1 MTNEAKPR
9 WKIEKRK
16 DIFKMEIKGYLDME
30 LLRFTTAG
38 SVDDGKST
46 LIGRLLYD
54 SKSIFEDQLE
64 AVEAASKSRGNEEV
78 NLALLTDGL
87 RAEREQG
94 ITIDVAYRYFATP
107 KRKFIIA
114 DTPGHVQYTRNMVT
128 GASTADLAIILID
141 ARNGVVEQTVR
152 HSYIASLLGIPFITV
167 CVNKMD
173 LVDFSADVF
182 NGICQNYQK
191 MAETIGIRA
200 ELRFIPISA
209 KHGDNVVTESANMP
223 WYTGGTLMNLLET
236 VSIDHKMGDPV
247 QPMRIPVQYVIRPI
261 SDKFP
266 DYRAYAGRMAGGV
279 LRVGDRVRVL
289 PSGLESAVKAIMQA
303 DKELELAHTPESVS
317 VLLDDDIDISRG
329 DMLVTADAPQPV
341 ITQQLKMHCCWFN
354 ETEMQLRKRYIIRT
368 AVAETIG
375 MVQSVDYKVDV
386 NTLEKVEDVS
396 SLKMNDIAV
405 INVKTSQPL
414 VVDDYADNRITGS
427 LIFIDPDSFETVG
440 AGMIMIES

>member
-1 MTNEAKPR
+1 
-9 WKIEKRK
+9 
-16 DIFKMEIKGYLDME
+16 ME

-64 AVEAASKSRGNEEV
+64 AVEEASRSRGNEEV

-141 ARNGVVEQTVR
+141 ARNGVVEQTIR
-152 HSYIASLLGIPFITV
+152 HSFIAKLLGIPHITV

-173 LVDFSADVF
+173 LIGFSEEKFEAIVRD
-182 NGICQNYQK
+182 YREMSAK
-191 MAETIGIRA
+191 MDSRA
-200 ELRFIPISA
+200 QLHFIPISA
-209 KHGDNVVTESANMP
+209 KYGDNVVSASDRAP
-223 WYTGGTLMNLLET
+223 WYQGGTLMELLENI
-236 VSIDHKMGDPV
+236 SIEHKQGEEN
-247 QPMRIPVQYVIRPI
+247 QPMRLPVQYVIRPI

-279 LRVGDRVRVL
+279 LKVGDKVRVL
-289 PSGLESAVKAIMQA
+289 PSGLESRVKAIMQA
-303 DKELELAHTPESVS
+303 EKSLEMAHTPESVS
-317 VLLDDDIDISRG
+317 VLLEDDIDISRG
-329 DMLVTADAPQPV
+329 DMLVDAQGPQPIV
-341 ITQQLKMHCCWFN
+341 GQQLQMMCCWFN
-354 ETEMQLRKRYIIRT
+354 EQPMQLRKRYIVRGP
-368 AVAETIG
+368 VSETIG
-375 MVQSVDYKVDV
+375 MVQAVDYRVDIH
-386 NTLEKVEDVS
+386 TLEPIEGET
-396 SLKMNDIAV
+396 SLKMNDIAQITV
-405 INVKTSQPL
+405 RTAAPL
-414 VVDDYADNRITGS
+414 AYDRYEENRNTGA

-440 AGMIMIES
+440 AGMIMN

>member
-1 MTNEAKPR
+1 
-9 WKIEKRK
+9 
-16 DIFKMEIKGYLDME
+16 ME

-64 AVEAASKSRGNEEV
+64 AVEQASRNRGNEEV

-152 HSYIASLLGIPFITV
+152 HSFIAKLLGIPHITV

-173 LVDFSADVF
+173 LIGFSEEKFEAIVRD
-182 NGICQNYQK
+182 YREMSAK
-191 MAETIGIRA
+191 MNSRA
-200 ELRFIPISA
+200 QLHFIPISA
-209 KHGDNVVTESANMP
+209 KYGDNVVSASDRAP
-223 WYTGGTLMNLLET
+223 WYQGGTLMELLENI
-236 VSIDHKMGDPV
+236 SIEHKQGEEN
-247 QPMRIPVQYVIRPI
+247 QPMRLPVQYVIRPI

-279 LRVGDRVRVL
+279 LKVGDKVRVF
-289 PSGLESAVKAIMQA
+289 PSGLGSRVKAIMQA
-303 DKELELAHTPESVS
+303 EKSLEMAYTPESVS
-317 VLLDDDIDISRG
+317 VLLEDDIDISRG
-329 DMLVTADAPQPV
+329 DMLVDAQGPQPIV
-341 ITQQLKMHCCWFN
+341 GQQLQMMCCWFN
-354 ETEMQLRKRYIIRT
+354 EQPMQLRKRYIVRGP
-368 AVAETIG
+368 VSETIG
-375 MVQSVDYKVDV
+375 MVQAVDYRVDIH
-386 NTLEKVEDVS
+386 TLEPIEGET
-396 SLKMNDIAV
+396 SLKMNDIAQITV
-405 INVKTSQPL
+405 RTAAPL
-414 VVDDYADNRITGS
+414 AYDRYEENRNTGA

-440 AGMIMIES
+440 AGMIMN

>member
-1 MTNEAKPR
+1 
-9 WKIEKRK
+9 
-16 DIFKMEIKGYLDME
+16 ME

-64 AVEAASKSRGNEEV
+64 AVEQASRNRGNEEV

-152 HSYIASLLGIPFITV
+152 HSFIAKLLGIPHITV

-173 LVDFSADVF
+173 LIGFSEEKFEAIVRD
-182 NGICQNYQK
+182 YREMSAK
-191 MAETIGIRA
+191 MNSRA
-200 ELRFIPISA
+200 QLHFIPISA
-209 KHGDNVVTESANMP
+209 KYGDNVVSASDRAP
-223 WYTGGTLMNLLET
+223 WYQGGTLMELLENI
-236 VSIDHKMGDPV
+236 SIEHKQGEEN
-247 QPMRIPVQYVIRPI
+247 QPMRLPVQYVIRPI

-279 LRVGDRVRVL
+279 LKVGDKVRVL
-289 PSGLESAVKAIMQA
+289 PSGLESRVKAIMQA
-303 DKELELAHTPESVS
+303 EKSLEMAHTPESVS
-317 VLLDDDIDISRG
+317 VLLEDDIDISRG
-329 DMLVTADAPQPV
+329 DMLVDAQGPQPIV
-341 ITQQLKMHCCWFN
+341 GQQLQMMCCWFN
-354 ETEMQLRKRYIIRT
+354 EQPMQLRKRYIVRGP
-368 AVAETIG
+368 VSETIG
-375 MVQSVDYKVDV
+375 MVQAVDYRVDIH
-386 NTLEKVEDVS
+386 TLEPIEGET
-396 SLKMNDIAV
+396 SLKMNDIAQITV
-405 INVKTSQPL
+405 RTAAPL
-414 VVDDYADNRITGS
+414 AYDRYEENRNTGA

-440 AGMIMIES
+440 AGMIMN